1 MADLIADCTDIPA
14 RLRDGGRQDLPSP
27 RAAAW
32 AVTDS
37 CAAQVNELDEY
48 V

>member
-14 RLRDGGRQDLPSP
+14 RLRAGRQDLPSP

-32 AVTDS
+32 AVTES
-37 CAAQVNELDEY
+37 CAAQVSELDEY